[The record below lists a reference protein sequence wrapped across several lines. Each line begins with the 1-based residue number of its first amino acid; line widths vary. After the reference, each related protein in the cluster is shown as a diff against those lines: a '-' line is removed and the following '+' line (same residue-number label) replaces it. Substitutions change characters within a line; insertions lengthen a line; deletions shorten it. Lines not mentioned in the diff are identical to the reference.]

1 MLSSIHPLSLQSS
14 MHSKDVF
21 YKAIKP
27 NNKEKEEEESLITAD
42 NSIISASLYLFPNRK
57 QIHKISKNAKRPNTI
72 GKKNLKFP
80 NFF

>member
-1 MLSSIHPLSLQSS
+1 MPSTTHPLSLQSN

-27 NNKEKEEEESLITAD
+27 NNKEKEKEESLFTAD
-42 NSIISASLYLFPNRK
+42 NSIIFAFLYLFPNRK
-57 QIHKISKNAKRPNTI
+57 QIHKISRNTKRSNTI
-72 GKKNLKFP
+72 GKKNLKFL